1 MTTPII
7 DSLRKTRIVAILR
20 LKDLTQAESIVR
32 SLLDGGIRWIE
43 FTLTNADAPKAIERL
58 RRSVSDFADGSAFLG
73 LGSVR
78 NPAECQQALACGAQF
93 VVSPLFDPAI
103 VAQCKSAGIP
113 VMPGAL
119 TPTEIHQAWT
129 SGAEVVKLFPAT
141 TFGPGYLKDVL
152 APMPYLPI
160 MPTGGVTYENL
171 CTYLEAGAIAVGIGS
186 HLIPKELLA
195 SEDWNGIRKTAS
207 KYATLAS
214 SWRKAPSE

>member
-1 MTTPII
+1 MTTSII

-43 FTLTNADAPKAIERL
+43 FTLTNADAPKTIERL
-58 RRSVSDFADGSAFLG
+58 CRAVSDFEDGSAFLG

-78 NPAECQQALACGAQF
+78 NSAECQQALDCGAQF

-103 VAQCKSAGIP
+103 VAQCNAAGVP

-119 TPTEIHQAWT
+119 TPTEIHQAWA

-141 TFGPGYLKDVL
+141 TFGPGYLKDLL

-171 CTYLEAGAIAVGIGS
+171 CTYLDAGAIAVGIGS
-186 HLIPKELLA
+186 HLIPKEQLA
-195 SEDWNGIRKTAS
+195 SEDWDGIRKTAS

-214 SWRKAPSE
+214 RWRKVPSE